1 MLNLSILTFI
11 LLIMQVKKIF
21 EGVEWVLTQGVSVKV
36 ILESDKIQFLLV
48 KMTPNAIVPMHNH
61 INEQMG
67 ICLKGKALIKTRK
80 EKLIV
85 EENSVYKFAS
95 NEEHSVK
102 ALEETVFLDVF
113 SPPREDY
120 SKKTERS

>member
-1 MLNLSILTFI
+1 
-11 LLIMQVKKIF
+11 MQAKKLF
-21 EGVEWVLTQGVSVKV
+21 EGVEWILTQGVSVKI

-48 KMTPNAIVPMHNH
+48 KMASNAVIPMHNH
-61 INEQMG
+61 LNEQMG
-67 ICLKGKALIKTRK
+67 ICLKGKALIKTKK
-80 EKLIV
+80 EESIV

-102 ALEETVFLDVF
+102 ALEETIFLDVF

-120 SKKTERS
+120 SKKQKNAEQSYNQ